1 MVNRFGARDVYQIQ
15 RTCLNGHVVTNNDI
29 NFPETP
35 YCSKCGAETIAQC
48 PKCNG
53 PLRGGLPGVLTAKA
67 PSPKSYCP
75 HCGSPYPWTSER
87 MKALEELAQ
96 ITDTLDDNDRSTITT
111 LLPDLLV
118 DAETPRTPVAAA
130 KFKKV
135 LKKGGAAFTA
145 SARELFVDVSATVIK
160 KVLFEP

>member
-1 MVNRFGARDVYQIQ
+1 
-15 RTCLNGHVVTNNDI
+15 
-29 NFPETP
+29 
-35 YCSKCGAETIAQC
+35 
-48 PKCNG
+48 
-53 PLRGGLPGVLTAKA
+53 
-67 PSPKSYCP
+67 
-75 HCGSPYPWTSER
+75 